1 MKDRKIYLNSKFF
14 FLLDFRNYRN
24 RTMGRFGE
32 CILILNL
39 DLIFIFLVKIE
50 DFFLF
55 FFFKKR
61 RYKKRNETHFLT

>member
-32 CILILNL
+32 CISILNL
-39 DLIFIFLVKIE
+39 DLIFIFFVEIE
-50 DFFLF
+50 DFFLLF
-55 FFFKKR
+55 FFLRREDTKSEMKR
-61 RYKKRNETHFLT
+61 IF

>member
-32 CILILNL
+32 CISILNL
-39 DLIFIFLVKIE
+39 DLIFIFFVEIE
-50 DFFLF
+50 DFFLLF
-55 FFFKKR
+55 FFLRREDTKNEMKR
-61 RYKKRNETHFLT
+61 IF

>member
-24 RTMGRFGE
+24 RTMGRLGE
-32 CILILNL
+32 CISILNL
-39 DLIFIFLVKIE
+39 DLIFIFLVEIE

-55 FFFKKR
+55 FFFLRREDTKSEMKR
-61 RYKKRNETHFLT
+61 IF

>member
-32 CILILNL
+32 CISILNL
-39 DLIFIFLVKIE
+39 DLIFIFLVEIE
-50 DFFLF
+50 DFFLSF
-55 FFFKKR
+55 FFLRREDTKSEMKR
-61 RYKKRNETHFLT
+61 IF